1 MFKNKIKV
9 FTLALSI
16 FLISIAPVFAQ
27 STQSQTASNNR
38 LQQILNFL
46 MADRVKEAADL
57 MNFTTSSIFIT
68 VGGLIISIALLFM
81 SSSIGESLGAAPTSG
96 GGKTGFMIGAAAG
109 GAIVKGGSKL
119 SGATSDWF
127 KSRKNNTGT
136 STTAG
141 GKGSVGGQS
150 SKGAGAPNQYK
161 AGSNTNAGGT
171 STGNY
176 SVNSQSSQN
185 QNFSITNAATANTAN
200 TSNIPPVNGADP
212 NSSLNNPSSSSQPL
226 PNDTTTSTSAS
237 APESN
242 TVPMATGTQNVSASV
257 QSTASNTMT
266 NQPYSM
272 SSPNSMSPPTSME
285 APAGMSPPDV
295 KPPEGMSSKLSEA
308 TSSVGESVA
317 EKAGDITGK

>member
-9 FTLALSI
+9 FTLTLSI

-161 AGSNTNAGGT
+161 SNSNTGAGG
-171 STGNY
+171 N
-176 SVNSQSSQN
+176 N
-185 QNFSITNAATANTAN
+185 QGGSGGTDTATANTGNFSVNPQASSD
-200 TSNIPPVNGADP
+200 SNF
-212 NSSLNNPSSSSQPL
+212 
-226 PNDTTTSTSAS
+226 
-237 APESN
+237 
-242 TVPMATGTQNVSASV
+242 SV
-257 QSTASNTMT
+257 T
-266 NQPYSM
+266 NAQIS
-272 SSPNSMSPPTSME
+272 
-285 APAGMSPPDV
+285 G
-295 KPPEGMSSKLSEA
+295 L
-308 TSSVGESVA
+308 
-317 EKAGDITGK
+317 